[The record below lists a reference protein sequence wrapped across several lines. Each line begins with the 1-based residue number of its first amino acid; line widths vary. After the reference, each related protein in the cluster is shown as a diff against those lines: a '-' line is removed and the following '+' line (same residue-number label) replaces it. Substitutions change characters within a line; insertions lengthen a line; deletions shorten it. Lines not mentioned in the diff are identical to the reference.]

1 MHAQAQPE
9 GGGEAGV
16 GVEGG
21 VGGMR
26 AGVMVGLALWEAR

>member
-9 GGGEAGV
+9 GGGEGGV